1 MGLVNTALAVL
12 LLLCVLHVQPN
23 RSSRVLYNDGMLVK
37 QELMSLQSLP
47 RGETPPT
54 GSSGCTYI
62 PGTGG
67 SSCPP
72 LKVKNYAGG
81 HGQPHHHHASAYPR
95 LVAQFGVA
103 TNQKY

>member
-1 MGLVNTALAVL
+1 MGLVNTALAML

-23 RSSRVLYNDGMLVK
+23 KASRILYTEGMIMK

-54 GSSGCTYI
+54 GSSQCTYI

-67 SSCPP
+67 SGCP

-81 HGQPHHHHASAYPR
+81 HGLPHHHHASAYPR
-95 LVAQFGVA
+95 LMAPFGVA

>member
-23 RSSRVLYNDGMLVK
+23 RASRVLYNDGMLMK
-37 QELMSLQSLP
+37 RELISLQSLP

-54 GSSGCTYI
+54 GSSECTYI

-67 SSCPP
+67 SGCP

-81 HGQPHHHHASAYPR
+81 HGQPHHHASAYPR
-95 LVAQFGVA
+95 LMAPFGVA